1 MSDKTLYTI
10 IVHSENIAGLLNQ
23 VTAVFTRRQINIES
37 LNVSASSI
45 KGVHKYT
52 ITAWTDKDTI
62 EKVVKQI
69 EKKIDVI
76 QAHYFTEDEI
86 YFHEIALYKV
96 STPAF
101 QENPEASKL
110 IRRYNARIVE
120 VNPVFSIVEKN
131 GMSEDI
137 TSLYGELRVLN
148 CVLQFVRSGR
158 VAITTSCFERVN
170 EFLDGREAKYNENK
184 IGTYQFVA
192 EPFHV
197 DFNGRLT
204 MGVLGNHLLNC
215 AGFHASDRG
224 FGIATLNED
233 NYTWVLSR
241 LAVELDEMPYQYE
254 NFSVQTWVENVYRL
268 FTDRNFAIIDKDG
281 Q

>member
-52 ITAWTDKDTI
+52 ITALTDKDTI

-86 YFHEIALYKV
+86 YFHEIALYK
-96 STPAF
+96 
-101 QENPEASKL
+101 L
-110 IRRYNARIVE
+110 IRRYNARVVE

-137 TSLYGELRVLN
+137 TSLYGELKALN

-170 EFLDGREAKYNENK
+170 EFLDGREAMYNQSKNQQE
-184 IGTYQFVA
+184 
-192 EPFHV
+192 
-197 DFNGRLT
+197 
-204 MGVLGNHLLNC
+204 
-215 AGFHASDRG
+215 
-224 FGIATLNED
+224 
-233 NYTWVLSR
+233 
-241 LAVELDEMPYQYE
+241 
-254 NFSVQTWVENVYRL
+254 
-268 FTDRNFAIIDKDG
+268 
-281 Q
+281 